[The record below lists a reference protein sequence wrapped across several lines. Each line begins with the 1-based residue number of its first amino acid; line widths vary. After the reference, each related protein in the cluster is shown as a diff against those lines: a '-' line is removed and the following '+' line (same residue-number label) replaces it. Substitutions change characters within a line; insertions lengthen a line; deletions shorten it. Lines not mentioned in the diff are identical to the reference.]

1 MKTSDLH
8 YSFLPAGPEGPKEIS
23 ANGKFPCHF
32 PVLMEAFS
40 SPSRLQPFGGP
51 KLLLVYSTEFPLSSE
66 LTPASD
72 HIWPGLSFGVL
83 LVCGALWLSW
93 FLRTSLNCLWTLV
106 CLYTRYYILFTL
118 SGSDFRL
125 PIFTYFPEASK
136 WNSLENPSCSTR
148 AELPWWLRW

>member
-72 HIWPGLSFGVL
+72 HV
-83 LVCGALWLSW
+83 
-93 FLRTSLNCLWTLV
+93 
-106 CLYTRYYILFTL
+106 
-118 SGSDFRL
+118 
-125 PIFTYFPEASK
+125 
-136 WNSLENPSCSTR
+136 
-148 AELPWWLRW
+148 